1 MQEVLPGVVPHES
14 YLVRAGFDGTG
25 VPGMGRN
32 CTTARGGSRI
42 KDSATSLPPDR
53 KGPSM

>member
-14 YLVRAGFDGTG
+14 HLVQPGVDGTG
-25 VPGMGRN
+25 VADMGRN
-32 CTTARGGSRI
+32 CACGGSRI
-42 KDSATSLPPDR
+42 KDSATSLSPNR